1 MPSYR
6 TANLQPAGSKYSQP
20 AACKRVDRLSA
31 GIIAAAGIVIAAAT
45 AIVIYAGTAG
55 EQTACLVALRREK
68 GVDGEVEAREDL
80 ARILLTADT
89 AVRAVAPRQ
98 TYVVSGHE
106 QLNVALEPDDREL
119 TEGYEQ
125 LIAIVAEHEIVT
137 AEARAD

>member
-1 MPSYR
+1 MEKSIH
-6 TANLQPAGSKYSQP
+6 AVFCQVL
-20 AACKRVDRLSA
+20 LSGGA
-31 GIIAAAGIVIAAAT
+31 IAAAAIIRAAAAAGRCAVYTGGAGKQAIRTLT
-45 AIVIYAGTAG
+45 A
-55 EQTACLVALRREK
+55 RREK

-80 ARILLTADT
+80 ARVLLTADT

-106 QLNVALEPDDREL
+106 QLNVALKSDDREL

>member
-1 MPSYR
+1 MPQPQPQRLSFTPALPVNR
-6 TANLQPAGSKYSQP
+6 QPA
-20 AACKRVDRLSA
+20 LSLC
-31 GIIAAAGIVIAAAT
+31 GGK
-45 AIVIYAGTAG
+45 
-55 EQTACLVALRREK
+55 K

-80 ARILLTADT
+80 ARVLFTADT

-106 QLNVALEPDDREL
+106 QLNVALKSDDREL

-125 LIAIVAEHEIVT
+125 LIAIVAEHEIIT